1 MLVSSMEYQ
10 RLLNG
15 LEAVFSLSL
24 VLLPN
29 NLWTKITCIYAISV
43 QYVLTN
49 EASCTFYTAER
60 ELIFYFFLPY
70 KFYTVLFLI
79 SVEWNPKPISYCMF
93 HWM

>member
-1 MLVSSMEYQ
+1 MAFFFLLLNKKMLVSSMEYQ

-49 EASCTFYTAER
+49 EASCMFYTAER
-60 ELIFYFFLPY
+60 EL
-70 KFYTVLFLI
+70 V
-79 SVEWNPKPISYCMF
+79 NQ
-93 HWM
+93 